1 MDVKQ
6 ILKFCLEKGLLVD
19 KEVLNLFNET
29 NDTEFVKLVI
39 EKIRSC
45 TKQNIITKSVFYE
58 NKEKVNNFFYELPQ
72 ENQKELE
79 NLKIK
84 LGLSIEIS
92 REKQIL
98 SELGGKQSFNES
110 PFEIEIKEIQEKNIE
125 EYDEKNVKVLSVV
138 PISNKKIE
146 VQDFVTSFRNRFID
160 MKGFLQDH
168 SELENLVSINKIYGS
183 RQKISIIG
191 MIYDKSVTKNKNII
205 FEVEDTTG
213 KMKVLINKDK
223 KEVYEKAENVALDSV
238 IGFRGSGNGEIFFA
252 DDIIYPETILPERKI
267 SQKEEYALFIGD
279 LHFGSKRFMK
289 ENFKKFIDYLNGD
302 SSGDKEYKKIKYLFL
317 VGDVVTGVG
326 NYPNQEK
333 DLEIV
338 DLEEQFLALSELLG
352 KIRKDIKIIISP
364 GNHDGVRVMEP
375 QPFLDEKYAW
385 PLYEM
390 ENVIITPN
398 PCYVNIGEREGF
410 SGFNVLTYHGFS
422 YPYYANNIPSLI
434 QKKAMNCPEEIMK
447 YLLKNRHLAPT
458 HASTQY
464 YPLEKDGLLIR
475 EIPDIFVSAHTHK
488 CGVAYYNNILVI
500 SISCWEEMTPYQEKF
515 GNIPDHCKVPMFNL
529 KTRKIKI
536 LDFEDLGEDAK
547 VEGSVVEVKNGN

>member
-1 MDVKQ
+1 MDTKQ
-6 ILKFCLEKGLLVD
+6 LLKFCLEKGLLLD
-19 KEVLNLFNET
+19 KEVLSLFNET
-29 NDTEFVKLVI
+29 SDIESVKLII
-39 EKIRSC
+39 EKIKNC
-45 TKQNIITKSVFYE
+45 TKQNVITKNVFYE
-58 NKEKVNNFFYELPQ
+58 NKEKVNEFLYELPQ
-72 ENQKELE
+72 KNQKELE

-92 REKQIL
+92 REKQF
-98 SELGGKQSFNES
+98 LGEENHQKNIG
-110 PFEIEIKEIQEKNIE
+110 EIKNLYEKIE
-125 EYDEKNVKVLSVV
+125 DNEVKVLSSIH
-138 PISNKKIE
+138 ISNKKIE
-146 VQDFVTSFRNRFID
+146 VQDFVAYFKNRFIE
-160 MKGFLQDH
+160 MRGFLQNH
-168 SELENLVSINKIYGS
+168 SELENLVSISKIFGS

-191 MIYDKSVTKNKNII
+191 MVYDKSVTKNKNILLEI
-205 FEVEDTTG
+205 EDSTG
-213 KMKVLINKDK
+213 KIKVLISKTK

-238 IGFRGSGNGEIFFA
+238 VGFRGSGNEEIFFA
-252 DDIIYPETILPERKI
+252 DDIIYPDSSLPERKN
-267 SQKEEYALFIGD
+267 SPQEEWALFIGD

-289 ENFKKFIDYLNGD
+289 NNFLKFIDYLNGD
-302 SSGDKEYKKIKYLFL
+302 FQNEGETKKIKYLFL

-333 DLEIV
+333 DLEIA
-338 DLEEQFLALSELLG
+338 DLEEQFFELAEILN

-364 GNHDGVRVMEP
+364 GNHDGVRLMEP

-390 ENVIITPN
+390 ENVVITPN
-398 PCYVNIGEREGF
+398 PSYLKIGEKKNF
-410 SGFNVLTYHGFS
+410 SGFTVLTYHGFS

-464 YPLEKDGLLIR
+464 FPLEKDGLLIR

-488 CGVAYYNNILVI
+488 CGVSYYNNILVI

-529 KTRKIKI
+529 KTRKVKI
-536 LDFEDLGEDAK
+536 LDFEDL
-547 VEGSVVEVKNGN
+547 EGSKKDVEEKNEN